1 MKVTEGSGVIIMTNK
16 TGLMGET
23 FVIAN
28 FIDMGI
34 PVYTPVDKSGKV
46 DLLAYFDGGYQR
58 IQVKSSSTV
67 SLHEADASKGA
78 YTFKLVKDSS
88 NKNGYSKHIYTKD
101 NIDYFALYHVTRH
114 TMFLIPVEEA
124 PTQNIT
130 FSFGIGGY
138 NDEVESEYRFN

>member
-1 MKVTEGSGVIIMTNK
+1 MTNK
-16 TGLMGET
+16 IGLMGEI

-46 DLLAYFDGGYQR
+46 DLLAYFDGEYQR
-58 IQVKSSSTV
+58 IQVKSSGTV
-67 SLHEADASKGA
+67 SLHETDASKGV

-88 NKNGYSKHIYTKD
+88 NRNGNSKHIYTKD
-101 NIDYFALYHVTRH
+101 DIDYFALYHVTRH

-124 PTQNIT
+124 PAQSIT
-130 FSFGIGGY
+130 FNFGIGGY
-138 NDEVESEYRFN
+138 NDEIESEYRFN